1 MKFGEG
7 TSFYQPLWST
17 FLQSP
22 ENSDHYIKMD
32 EKELQQELQSQVHE
46 KLLPLFNRY
55 GVDFS
60 GLESVLKWKPIVLM
74 IGNYSSGKSTLINEL
89 LGQDIQRTGQ
99 APTDDSFTIL
109 TSDPDEEATEITG
122 ATLVN
127 DDSLPF
133 SSFKVYGERFIS
145 HFSLKQVES
154 DLLNN
159 MAIID
164 SPGMLDSVTEKD
176 RGYEFLTVL
185 GEFARLADLVVLMFD
200 PHKAGTIKETYNAI
214 RSTLPESSAEDRI
227 VFVMNRIDEC
237 DNLSDLVRSFGALCW
252 NLSQMTGR
260 KDIPYVYLT
269 YAPSVAKSTEQLAS
283 WEGEREDLK
292 RKILKAP
299 GFRIY
304 HILEDIDQ
312 QVSRLQLVCE
322 AMAGFAGK
330 GRKLAV
336 QTGKVVLLLGL
347 FFFFMFG
354 FISKLLFGVPEETLI
369 GRLLGQHPVSAEHFL
384 FPVIGTAL
392 VLFFGWLWF
401 SRIGFQRLKRK
412 WSKRCQ
418 ELITLDTAYKRDLWS
433 NVEEQAGKL
442 ISKAPLREL
451 WARHSSNLKKI
462 SHFLQK
468 NLKSYYHKIK
478 SKTLD

>member
-1 MKFGEG
+1 
-7 TSFYQPLWST
+7 
-17 FLQSP
+17 
-22 ENSDHYIKMD
+22 MD
-32 EKELQQELQSQVHE
+32 EKKLQEELQSQVQE
-46 KLLPLFNRY
+46 KLSPLFSRY
-55 GVDFS
+55 SVDFS

-99 APTDDSFTIL
+99 APTDDSFTII
-109 TSDPDEEATEITG
+109 TSDSEEEVTEITG

-127 DDSLPF
+127 DESLPF
-133 SSFKVYGERFIS
+133 SPFKAYGERFIS
-145 HFSLKQVES
+145 HFSLKLVDN
-154 DLLNN
+154 DLLSN

-176 RGYEFLTVL
+176 RGYEFLSVL

-237 DNLSDLVRSFGALCW
+237 ENLSDLVRSFGALCW

-269 YAPSVAKSTEQLAS
+269 YAPTVAGSTEQLAS

-312 QVSRLQLVCE
+312 QVSQLEMVCE
-322 AMAGFAGK
+322 AMAGFAKK
-330 GRKLAV
+330 GRRLVV
-336 QTGKVVLLLGL
+336 QTSKIALIVGL
-347 FFFFMFG
+347 FFFFMLG
-354 FISKLLFGVPEETLI
+354 PISKLIFGVPEETLI
-369 GRLLGQHPVSAEHFL
+369 GGLLGQHPLSINHLL
-384 FPVIGTAL
+384 FPVLGFVL
-392 VLFFGWLWF
+392 VLFFSWYWF
-401 SRIGFQRLKRK
+401 SRFGFQGLKNK
-412 WSKRCQ
+412 WSERCQ
-418 ELITLDTAYKRDLWS
+418 ELITLDTAYKRDLWR
-433 NVEEQAGKL
+433 NIEDHTRKL
-442 ISKAPLREL
+442 ISRAPLREI
-451 WARHSSNLKKI
+451 WARHSGNLKQI
-462 SHFLQK
+462 RGFLHK
-468 NLKSYYHKIK
+468 TLKTYYHKIK
-478 SKTLD
+478 SKQID

>member
-1 MKFGEG
+1 
-7 TSFYQPLWST
+7 
-17 FLQSP
+17 
-22 ENSDHYIKMD
+22 MD
-32 EKELQQELQSQVHE
+32 EKKLQQELQSQVHE
-46 KLLPLFNRY
+46 KLLPLFSRY
-55 GVDFS
+55 SIDFS

-99 APTDDSFTIL
+99 APTDDSFTII

-127 DDSLPF
+127 DSSLPF
-133 SSFKVYGERFIS
+133 GPFKIYGERFIS
-145 HFSLKQVES
+145 HFSLKMVDN

-176 RGYEFLTVL
+176 RGYDFLSVL

-312 QVSRLQLVCE
+312 QVSRLELVCE

-330 GRKLAV
+330 GRRLAV
-336 QTGKVVLLLGL
+336 QTGKVVLVVGL

-354 FISKLLFGVPEETLI
+354 PIAKLISGSIPEETLI
-369 GRLLGQHPVSAEHFL
+369 GGLLGQHTLGAGHFL
-384 FPVIGTAL
+384 FPAIGTML
-392 VLFFGWLWF
+392 VLFFSWLWF
-401 SRIGFQRLKRK
+401 SRVGFQRLKVK
-412 WSKRCQ
+412 WSERCK
-418 ELITLDTAYKRDLWS
+418 ELITLDTAYKNDLWRS
-433 NVEEQAGKL
+433 IENHAAELV
-442 ISKAPLREL
+442 SRTSLRDI
-451 WARHSSNLKKI
+451 WSRHSSNLKHI
-462 SHFLQK
+462 RNFLHE

-478 SKTLD
+478 SKHID

>member
-1 MKFGEG
+1 
-7 TSFYQPLWST
+7 
-17 FLQSP
+17 
-22 ENSDHYIKMD
+22 MD
-32 EKELQQELQSQVHE
+32 EKKLQQELQSQVHE
-46 KLLPLFNRY
+46 KLLPLFSRY

-99 APTDDSFTIL
+99 APTDDSFTII
-109 TSDPDEEATEITG
+109 TSDPDEEAAEITG

-133 SSFKVYGERFIS
+133 RPFKVYGERFIS
-145 HFSLKQVES
+145 HFSLKQVDSEI
-154 DLLNN
+154 LNN

-269 YAPSVAKSTEQLAS
+269 YAPSVARSTEQLAS

-299 GFRIY
+299 SFRIY
-304 HILEDIDQ
+304 HILEDIDH
-312 QVSRLQLVCE
+312 QVSRLELVCE
-322 AMAGFAGK
+322 AMVGFAAK
-330 GRKLAV
+330 GRKQAV
-336 QTGKVVLLLGL
+336 QTGKVVLLIGL
-347 FFFFMFG
+347 LFFFMFG
-354 FISKLLFGVPEETLI
+354 LVCRLLFGVPEETLL
-369 GRLLGQHPVSAEHFL
+369 GGLLGQHPLSAGHL
-384 FPVIGTAL
+384 VFPLIGAAL
-392 VLFFGWLWF
+392 VVFFGWFWF
-401 SRIGFQRLKRK
+401 SRVSFQKLRK
-412 WSKRCQ
+412 TWSERCE
-418 ELITLDTAYKRDLWS
+418 ELITLDTAYKRDIWRSVEDHARKLVSRSPLGEIWS
-433 NVEEQAGKL
+433 
-442 ISKAPLREL
+442 
-451 WARHSSNLKKI
+451 RHTGNLKQI
-462 SHFLQK
+462 RRFLHE
-468 NLKSYYHKIK
+468 NLKSYYQKIK
-478 SKTLD
+478 SRDIE